1 MKQGYSKLLIY
12 ELIIPR
18 RGAGT
23 WMVTQDFNMMT
34 LCGTQ
39 ERTEKQWRELLAEAG
54 LKVVGVYYPGD
65 GVSEGFIEAD
75 L

>member
-1 MKQGYSKLLIY
+1 
-12 ELIIPR
+12 
-18 RGAGT
+18 
-23 WMVTQDFNMMT
+23 MVTQDFNMMT